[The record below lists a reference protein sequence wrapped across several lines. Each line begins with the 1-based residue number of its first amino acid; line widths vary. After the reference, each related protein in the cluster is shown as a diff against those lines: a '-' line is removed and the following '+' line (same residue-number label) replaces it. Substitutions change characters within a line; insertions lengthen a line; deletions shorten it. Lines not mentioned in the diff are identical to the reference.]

1 MRTLAV
7 FRIDGFEPARAVI
20 RLPQILR
27 AAASRRAH
35 PDRRL
40 ITLAEIL
47 LVFAIGVLLGR
58 LFWIGLGP
66 ITPPP
71 TRQIAQAALIEP
83 KAAGPVN
90 PFRAASAP
98 AAPASAETAA
108 SLAETSLNLKL
119 HGTWV
124 DSQGGVAIIG
134 ISDENQG
141 RFGVGDTITAGVTLE
156 RVYQDHVIILRN
168 GIRERLR
175 LINRD
180 QAIGGIAPI
189 ADLQGDLGAT
199 ADLGEGMATI
209 GSLVVALP
217 ETDDVGGLRLV
228 LQPAGDIEAFESLGL
243 RAGDTLVA
251 VDNQPIERNIAR
263 GLETLAMLEGK
274 SSVTISVERDGVV
287 MPVTIALPQAAL
299 DQ

>member
-1 MRTLAV
+1 M

-20 RLPQILR
+20 RLPQLIR
-27 AAASRRAH
+27 AAAGRRAH
-35 PDRRL
+35 SDRRL

-47 LVFAIGVLLGR
+47 LVFATGVLLGR

-71 TRQIAQAALIEP
+71 AKQIARAAPIERV
-83 KAAGPVN
+83 AAGPVN

-108 SLAETSLNLKL
+108 NLAETTLNLKL

-124 DSQGGVAIIG
+124 DDRGGVAIIG

-141 RFGVGDTITAGVTLE
+141 RFGVGDAITAGVTLE
-156 RVYQDHVIILRN
+156 RVYQDHVVILRN

-180 QAIGGIAPI
+180 QEIGGVPPI
-189 ADLQGDLGAT
+189 ADLQGDPGAS

-217 ETDDVGGLRLV
+217 ETDDVGGLRLI
-228 LQPAGDIEAFESLGL
+228 LQPAGDIEAFENLGL

-251 VDNQPIERNIAR
+251 VDNQPIDRNIAR